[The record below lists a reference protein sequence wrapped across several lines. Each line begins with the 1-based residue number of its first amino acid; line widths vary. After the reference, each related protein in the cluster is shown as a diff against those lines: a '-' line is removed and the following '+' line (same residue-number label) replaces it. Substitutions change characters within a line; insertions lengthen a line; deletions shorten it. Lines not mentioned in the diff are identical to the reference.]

1 MPLSGFDLATSL
13 IDNILTILTPPD
25 DAGTLQPTIEAGEFW
40 DLLAQNIQEQRVVEL
55 SFTNYESWQII
66 QGDDEGTLET
76 ITISS
81 QDWYQLLPEA
91 ESTQIIDNYGLVMN
105 LEKTN
110 IEERVTEMINEKV
123 AEKGEGYQLTEAAE
137 GQKQELIVE
146 IANFPRRQQESIAK
160 IITEK
165 LSELTQEIIPVI
177 LLWMGTDY
185 YQTLKQLSGL

>member
-1 MPLSGFDLATSL
+1 
-13 IDNILTILTPPD
+13 
-25 DAGTLQPTIEAGEFW
+25 
-40 DLLAQNIQEQRVVEL
+40 
-55 SFTNYESWQII
+55 
-66 QGDDEGTLET
+66 
-76 ITISS
+76 
-81 QDWYQLLPEA
+81 
-91 ESTQIIDNYGLVMN
+91 MN